1 MLPQRALRALAC
13 VSRSLALVA
22 TPLLWRRPL
31 VVSARAALALYRSV
45 ACYVSSVPALPRFA
59 ASPTSARLGSVD
71 SGGPTAGPTAEP
83 PPSRQ
88 SVAFINAVSF
98 HGPFSDRGQALL
110 RLVRRIDRVYP
121 HFNTFLRMLLDQ
133 CTNLERIPSHMWSRP
148 WPNLLEQIATRCAS
162 LTVFEVTQDNQEVLG
177 SLATT
182 LARIHREWPGGI
194 PLPAATPA
202 AAIMQHPQIQSA
214 LNSLLP
220 SDRRIA
226 SIFTYIGALAH
237 LEIHDEAITAATS
250 IVLALAAS
258 FSPKLRSITIANQF
272 KSVIKFENIEPVF
285 RALPDLECV
294 CLSLVDVAEQFPS
307 PVPRPENGGVGGGT
321 VHAMVSPT
329 SKSAASHA
337 LPVTPTS
344 AAPAP
349 LPNLPS
355 PSRSRPAH
363 PDSLSAFSTTPGMP
377 ILARLHTLVLSTC
390 MFSKLSSLVA
400 LVTRCPTL
408 ARLFLVRCRVAKVLS
423 HNQAQLQDHTAHS
436 LTQIIESAGPWLSTL
451 CIAQSHLN
459 VAETDQNGEVNPRS
473 PLSSEYLRLVPTALD
488 ALAARSRRLDHLVLT
503 GIRDLDVDACVCITT
518 AIPRLRTL
526 AVSLD
531 HPPSDADIARIVA
544 PLSMLRNLRLTVS
557 GSVGTLS
564 LSSGIARGASDESL
578 NLLASRFS
586 ASLELVS
593 LVGDEFSWDGG
604 LANLVASCD
613 LLAAVELLNLPR
625 PNQLK
630 PEPLF
635 AAELAEAGVRTSF
648 DLLESLME

>member
-1 MLPQRALRALAC
+1 MMATSANPPRALRALAC

-285 RALPDLECV
+285 RALPDLE
-294 CLSLVDVAEQFPS
+294 
-307 PVPRPENGGVGGGT
+307 
-321 VHAMVSPT
+321 
-329 SKSAASHA
+329 
-337 LPVTPTS
+337 
-344 AAPAP
+344 
-349 LPNLPS
+349 
-355 PSRSRPAH
+355 
-363 PDSLSAFSTTPGMP
+363 
-377 ILARLHTLVLSTC
+377 
-390 MFSKLSSLVA
+390 
-400 LVTRCPTL
+400 
-408 ARLFLVRCRVAKVLS
+408 VAKVLS